1 METNNSE
8 NIKQLYLNCEDNHK
22 RDINKIKMALSN
34 LLDNS
39 NLDNLLD
46 TLNYTNATYNT
57 LKMQYLI
64 LYASLY
70 LKEKK
75 IIQNNDL
82 PINTSLKL
90 LLSQD
95 WITQNTK
102 DFLNKHYHK
111 VLKDNLDYSQY
122 LVDINTYLNNSKVF
136 N

>member
-8 NIKQLYLNCEDNHK
+8 NIKQLYLTCEDNHK
-22 RDINKIKMALSN
+22 RDINKIKIALSN

-39 NLDNLLD
+39 HIDNLLD
-46 TLNYTNATYNT
+46 TINYTNATYNT

-82 PINTSLKL
+82 PIDTSLKL

-95 WITQNTK
+95 WITQDTK

>member
-8 NIKQLYLNCEDNHK
+8 NIKQLYLICEDNHK
-22 RDINKIKMALSN
+22 KDINKIKMALSN

-39 NLDNLLD
+39 YLDSLLD
-46 TLNYTNATYNT
+46 TMNYTNASYNT

-95 WITQNTK
+95 WITKNTK
-102 DFLNKHYHK
+102 DFLNKHYSK

>member
-22 RDINKIKMALSN
+22 RDINKIKMSLSN

-39 NLDNLLD
+39 HIDDLLD
-46 TLNYTNATYNT
+46 TMNYTNATYNT

-102 DFLNKHYHK
+102 DFLNKHYSK